1 MYNGL
6 NIIVDAFEK
15 QIFEYGGRSR
25 IDVDYDSDT
34 YKLTDKELQML
45 KKVFKYDNPNELRN
59 ALIDTDE
66 KKYYELKNNLKITQN
81 VLKEQIDKT
90 KTSVI
95 RTRLKNLL
103 NAVENVLND
112 LIGRENGLINVEMPD
127 LES

>member
-1 MYNGL
+1 
-6 NIIVDAFEK
+6 
-15 QIFEYGGRSR
+15 
-25 IDVDYDSDT
+25 
-34 YKLTDKELQML
+34 ML

-81 VLKEQIDKT
+81 VLKEQTDKT
-90 KTSVI
+90 KSGVI

-112 LIGRENGLINVEMPD
+112 VIGHENGLINVEMPD